1 MTPLAPPLLDRF
13 RRDLAALA
21 GAADRFGVA
30 VSGGPDSLALLL
42 LADGAY
48 PGQIEAA
55 TVDHGLRSESAAEA
69 RSVAEL
75 CARLDVPHQTI
86 AVTIPDGKA
95 GVQGEARAVRYEALR
110 GWCGRRALRVLLTA
124 HHQDDQA
131 ETLLMRLQRGAGIAG
146 LSGIRPARLL
156 GPEVTLARP
165 LLGWRKAELVAIVD
179 QAGLAPADDPSNR
192 DERFDRSR
200 ARALLA
206 AHPELESARLARS
219 AAALREAE
227 EALDWQAAQLWPQ
240 RSTQANG
247 EWRLDVADLPR
258 ELRRRLLVRAI
269 AAARAAHALAPPW
282 TGAED
287 VETLLRTLE
296 EGGTGTQAGIMASG
310 GPVWRL
316 RPAPPRR
323 TG

>member
-1 MTPLAPPLLDRF
+1 MDAALINRF
-13 RRDLAALA
+13 RESLDAL
-21 GAADRFGVA
+21 GITESGIGLA

-42 LADGAY
+42 LAHAAF

-55 TVDHGLRSESAAEA
+55 TVDHGLRPESAAEA

-75 CARLDVPHQTI
+75 CTRLNVPHQTL
-86 AVTIPDGKA
+86 AVTVPDGKA
-95 GVQGEARAVRYEALR
+95 GVQGEARAARYEVLR
-110 GWCGRRALRVLLTA
+110 TWCEARGLRSLLTG

-146 LSGIRPARLL
+146 LSGIRPARWL
-156 GPEVTLARP
+156 GPELTLARP
-165 LLGWRKAELVAIVD
+165 LLGWRKAELVALVAE
-179 QAGLAPADDPSNR
+179 AGLAPVDDPSNR

-206 AHPELESARLARS
+206 AHPELEAARLARS
-219 AAALREAE
+219 AAALREAH
-227 EALDWQAAQLWPQ
+227 EALDWQAVQLWPQ
-240 RSTQANG
+240 RCAQAHG

-269 AAARAAHALAPPW
+269 AAARAAHALTPSWSA
-282 TGAED
+282 D

-296 EGGTGTQAGIMASG
+296 QGGTGTQAGIQASG
-310 GPVWRL
+310 GPVWHL

-323 TG
+323 SP